1 MSFGIRR
8 IAITTDGAGAFTTTV
23 HLYGTLHAVNVELGN
38 LSTPD
43 ITLTDDGRAVDVLAV
58 SGLATSTFYQ
68 LAVQLQ
74 GDDGQDLVGAFGPP
88 AITGSLKLTVAGGGA
103 TTSGTVTCLV
113 SR

>member
-8 IAITTDGAGAFTTTV
+8 IAVTTDPSGDFTTSV
-23 HLYGTLHAVNVELGN
+23 HLYGTLHAVNVELGD

-43 ITLTDDGRAVDVLAV
+43 ITLSDDGREVDVLTV
-58 SGLATSTFYQ
+58 TGLATDKFYQ
-68 LAVQLQ
+68 LGAQLQ
-74 GDDGQDLVGAFGPP
+74 GDDGVDLTGAFGAP

-103 TTSGTVTCLV
+103 TKSGTVTCLV